1 MNDLKFTTAGDY
13 VADQESEYSDLYYD
27 VEQMFIDGVKAKRIA
42 EILGCNIQSVYRVLE
57 DMGVS
62 DSTEEFD
69 PYETI
74 NS

>member
-13 VADQESEYSDLYYD
+13 VADQASEFDDLYYD
-27 VEQMFIDGVKAKRIA
+27 IEQMYIDGVKTQRIA
-42 EILGCNIQSVYRVLE
+42 EILDCNLDLVYRVLE

-62 DSTEEFD
+62 ESKEEFD
-69 PYETI
+69 PFDTV

>member
-13 VADQESEYSDLYYD
+13 VADQAFDDLYYD
-27 VEQMFIDGVKAKRIA
+27 VEQMYIDGVKTQRIA
-42 EILGCNIQSVYRVLE
+42 EILDCNLDLVYRVLE

-62 DSTEEFD
+62 ESKDEFD

>member
-13 VADQESEYSDLYYD
+13 VADQASEFSELYYD
-27 VEQMFIDGVKAKRIA
+27 IEQMFIDGVKARRIA
-42 EILGCNIQSVYRVLE
+42 EILGCNIQVVYRVLE

-62 DSTEEFD
+62 DSNEEYNPFD
-69 PYETI
+69 TV